1 MVIGMRRFY
10 LGIDVGS
17 VSANTVILNEQ
28 GEVVEEHYTRIKG
41 QPLKTI
47 QNILEEILNRIPPEQ
62 FQSLSFTGTG
72 GKLLSEL
79 LGGHFVNE
87 IIAQAK
93 AVQHF
98 YPEIRTIIDIGGE
111 DSKLIFIE
119 EENGH
124 YKISDFSMN
133 TLCAAGT
140 GSFLDQQASRLGFTI
155 EEFGEIALKSENPPR
170 IAGRCSVFA
179 KSDMIHLQQ
188 IATPDYDIVAG
199 LCYALA
205 RNFKSNI
212 GKGKTFIKP
221 VSFQGGVAANV
232 GMRKAFQDVLEL
244 SDGELVIP
252 KHFASMGAIGAVL
265 VTQESKPPKKTGTL
279 NLTALKE
286 YLLHHQEKEVPL
298 QPLCLSSNHLSPPP
312 SPRFQVVPTSPIPP
326 AADPPCANNGE
337 GNKIEAYL
345 GLDVG
350 SISTNLVLIDKN
362 KRVLSKRYLM
372 TAGRPIEAVRIGL
385 QEIGE
390 EIGDRVDIKGVGTT
404 GSGRYLTADFV
415 GADLVRNEITAQA
428 TAAVHID
435 PAVDTIFEIGGQ
447 DSKYISIDNRV
458 VVDFEMNK
466 VCAAGTGSFL
476 EEQAEKLDISIKE
489 EFGKLALSA
498 GEPLKMGERCTVFI
512 ESDLVHHQQRGA
524 SKDNL
529 VAGLSYSIVQNYL
542 NRVVGDRRIGN
553 RIFFQGGTAFNKGV
567 IAAFESVLGKE
578 IIVPENHD
586 VTGAIG
592 VAILAMEE
600 RSWEH
605 SGFKG
610 FDLSQRRYEQTSF
623 ECKGCPNLCLIRKV
637 SVEGEKPLFYGS
649 RCEKYDVIKRTKGTD
664 LPDLFEERES
674 MLFASYERESHLPAD
689 APEIGIP
696 RILYLH
702 EMMPFW
708 RAFFA
713 ELGYRVVLSD
723 PTHKELIRKGVENV
737 VAETCF
743 PIKVSHG
750 HVLNLLEKGVKR
762 IFLPSIVN
770 LKSPHPEIPISVACP
785 YAQAFPYAAH
795 SSIDFRSKG
804 VEVFQSV
811 FHFRFGRDHLEK
823 ELIEF
828 GKSLQRGTKEVRH
841 AMEKAERFQSR
852 FYQSLLNR
860 GKEILNQIG
869 PDEKAMVIVGR
880 PYNSCDSGVNLEI
893 PKKLKDLGVLAIPM
907 DFLPLDSVKPTEE
920 IREMYWRYGQ
930 KILSAGKI
938 INEDPRLYAIYI
950 TNFGCGPDSFISHFY
965 RDLSKGKPHLQLEI
979 DEHSADAGAITRCE
993 AFLDSLKHVKK
1004 TKVHVSKR
1012 EIPKTDRTKKIYI
1025 PYMYDGAYAIAAA
1038 FEACGVEAEVFP
1050 ESNEETLYWGR
1061 KLTSGKECYPCILT
1075 TGDMVKM
1082 VKDPN
1087 FDHQKAAFF
1096 MPSGNG
1102 PCRFGQYHRFHRLVL
1117 DDLGFSHIP
1126 IYAPNQDD
1134 TLYNDLGIM
1143 GAQFS
1148 RLGWQGIVAIDLL
1161 MKKLLETRPYET
1173 NMGESDRIYQESLQR
1188 VCEAIRN
1195 GKDPKGALLTSLEA
1209 FKRINMDRPGTKP
1222 LIGIVGEI
1230 YVRLNRFSN
1239 EDVVR
1244 KIEQFGGE
1252 AWMAPMTEWI
1262 LYVNTLS
1269 KRGSLRKRSFSNL
1282 LKVLMTD
1289 YYQKKDEHHLEKI
1302 FKGHLRNFGEP
1313 KTRTIFKRAKPYLHS
1328 SFEGEAIL
1336 SIGKSIDFAKRGAS
1350 GIINI
1355 MPFTCMPGTIVS
1367 ALLKRYQE
1375 ENNNI
1380 PILNMAYDGQEQTN
1394 TLTRLEAFMHQ
1405 AKEFQDRKNKKN

>member
-1 MVIGMRRFY
+1 MKSLY

-17 VSANTVILNEQ
+17 VSANTIIMDSHQNVL
-28 GEVVEEHYTRIKG
+28 EEHYIRIKG
-41 QPLKTI
+41 QPLQTVQKV
-47 QNILEEILNRIPPEQ
+47 LEEILQRIPLEQ
-62 FQSLSFTGTG
+62 FHSISFTGTG

-79 LGGHFVNE
+79 LGGNFINE

-93 AVQHF
+93 AVHHF
-98 YPEIRTIIDIGGE
+98 YPQVRTIIDMGGE
-111 DSKLIFIE
+111 DSKLILMGE
-119 EENGH
+119 EEGRF
-124 YKISDFSMN
+124 KISDFSMN

-140 GSFLDQQASRLGFTI
+140 GSFLDQQANRLGLTI
-155 EEFGEIALKSENPPR
+155 EAFGQLALKSTNPPR

-179 KSDMIHLQQ
+179 KTDMIHLQQ

-212 GKGKTFIKP
+212 GKGKTFVKP

-232 GMRKAFQDVLEL
+232 GMRKAFMDVLEL
-244 SDGELVIP
+244 SDGELIIP
-252 KHFASMGAIGAVL
+252 KHFASMGAIGAIL
-265 VTQESKPPKKTGTL
+265 VAQEDKKSKREWIGLSRLNQYLRDHREEKTP
-279 NLTALKE
+279 LTPLS
-286 YLLHHQEKEVPL
+286 LSPHHFI
-298 QPLCLSSNHLSPPP
+298 SPPP
-312 SPRFQVVPTSPIPP
+312 QPSPI
-326 AADPPCANNGE
+326 NGE
-337 GNKIEAYL
+337 GNDGEDLGGEKIEAYL

-350 SISTNLVLIDKN
+350 SISTNLVVIDKE
-362 KRVLSKRYLM
+362 KRVLAKRYLM

-390 EIGDRVDIKGVGTT
+390 EIGDRVEIKGVGTT

-428 TAAVHID
+428 TAAIYID
-435 PAVDTIFEIGGQ
+435 QKVDTIFEIGGQ
-447 DSKYISIDNRV
+447 DSKYISIDDGV

-489 EFGKLALSA
+489 EFGALALSA
-498 GEPLKMGERCTVFI
+498 KEPVRMGERCTVFI
-512 ESDLVHHQQRGA
+512 ESDLVHHQQSGA
-524 SKDNL
+524 QKDDL

-553 RIFFQGGTAFNKGV
+553 RIFFQGGTAFNRGV
-567 IAAFESVLGKE
+567 VAAFEKVLDKE

-600 RSWEH
+600 RTWER

-649 RCEKYDVIKRTKGTD
+649 RCEKYDVIKRTKGTSI
-664 LPDLFEERES
+664 PDLFEEREK
-674 MLFASYERESHLPAD
+674 MLFAPYEEEEKLPPH
-689 APEIGIP
+689 APEIGVP
-696 RILYLH
+696 RILYFH
-702 EMMPFW
+702 EMFPFW
-708 RAFFA
+708 MAFFT

-723 PTHKELIRKGVENV
+723 ATNKELIRKGVENV

-770 LKSPHPEIPISVACP
+770 FKPSHPEIPNCSACP
-785 YAQAFPYAAH
+785 YAQSFPYAVP
-795 SSIDFRSKG
+795 SSINFKKVDVDVLQPILHLG
-804 VEVFQSV
+804 
-811 FHFRFGRDHLEK
+811 FGREYLEK
-823 ELIEF
+823 ELIQF
-828 GKSLQRGTKEVRH
+828 GESLHRGPKRVKK
-841 AMEKAERFQSR
+841 ALEKAERFQAR

-860 GKEILNQIG
+860 GKEVLNQA
-869 PDEKAMVIVGR
+869 DANDKVMVIVGR

-893 PKKLKDLGVLAIPM
+893 PKKLRDLGVLPIPM
-907 DFLPLDSVKPTEE
+907 DFLPLESVAPSEE

-930 KILSAGKI
+930 RILAAGKI
-938 INEDPRLYAIYI
+938 IKEDPRLYAVYI
-950 TNFGCGPDSFISHFY
+950 TNFGCGPDSFITHFF
-965 RDLSKGKPHLQLEI
+965 RDLSKGKPYLQLEI

-993 AFLDSLKHVKK
+993 AFLDSLKNVEAKK
-1004 TKVHVSKR
+1004 MTSMKK
-1012 EIPKTDRTKKIYI
+1012 EKAKTDRTKKIYI
-1025 PYMYDGAYAIAAA
+1025 PYMCDHSFAVAAA
-1038 FEACGVEAEVFP
+1038 FKACGVDADVFP
-1050 ESNEETLYWGR
+1050 ESDEETLYWGR

-1075 TGDMVKM
+1075 TGDMVKL
-1082 VKDPN
+1082 VKHPQ
-1087 FDHQKAAFF
+1087 FEHQRAAFF

-1117 DDLGFSHIP
+1117 DDLGFQHVP
-1126 IYAPNQDD
+1126 IYSPNQDE
-1134 TLYNDLGIM
+1134 TLYRDLGIM
-1143 GAQFS
+1143 GSQFT
-1148 RLGWQGIVAIDLL
+1148 RLGWQGIVAVDLL
-1161 MKKLLETRPYET
+1161 MKKQLETRPYEREKGKT
-1173 NMGESDRIYQESLQR
+1173 DQVYQESLKR
-1188 VCEAIRN
+1188 VCEVILN
-1195 GKDPKGALLTSLEA
+1195 GNDLEEALQKSIEEFNQIEVDGL
-1209 FKRINMDRPGTKP
+1209 GTKP

-1230 YVRLNRFSN
+1230 FVRLNRFAN
-1239 EDVVR
+1239 ENVIR

-1252 AWMAPMTEWI
+1252 AWIAPLTEWI
-1262 LYVNTLS
+1262 LYVNTIS
-1269 KRGSLRKRSFSNL
+1269 KKRSLKKKSFSNL
-1282 LKVLMTD
+1282 LKVFLTD

-1302 FKGHLRNFGEP
+1302 FKSHLRNFGEP
-1313 KTRTIFKRAKPYLHS
+1313 KTRSIFRKAKPYLDS

-1336 SIGKSIDFAKRGAS
+1336 SIGKTVDFAKRGAS
-1350 GIINI
+1350 GIVNI

-1367 ALLKRYQE
+1367 TLLKRYQE

-1394 TLTRLEAFMHQ
+1394 TLTRLEAFMYQ
-1405 AKEFQDRKNKKN
+1405 AREFQLRKNKRA